1 MIMGVDQELD
11 ISVQDVKRMQDAKA
25 DFLLLDVRQPQEY
38 EHVRIEGAELIP
50 LPHLQ
55 ARLSE
60 LEPHRNRP
68 IVVHCH
74 HGGRSMQATLFLR
87 QQGFTNVKNMA
98 GGIDAWSLQIDP
110 SKPRY

>member
-1 MIMGVDQELD
+1 MPDVNDLEV
-11 ISVQDVKRMQDAKA
+11 SVHDVKRMQDEKA

-38 EHVRIEGAELIP
+38 EHVKIDGAELIP
-50 LPHLQ
+50 LPHLA

-60 LEPHRNRP
+60 LEQHRNRA

-74 HGGRSMQATLFLR
+74 HGGRSMQATMFLR
-87 QQGFTNVKNMA
+87 QQGFANVKNLA

>member
-1 MIMGVDQELD
+1 MDMPAGNDLEV
-11 ISVQDVKRMQDAKA
+11 SVQDVKRMQDEKA

-38 EHVRIEGAELIP
+38 EHVKIDGAELIP

-87 QQGFTNVKNMA
+87 QQGFANVKNMA

-110 SKPRY
+110 LKPRY

>member
-1 MIMGVDQELD
+1 MPASNNELE
-11 ISVQDVKRMQDAKA
+11 ISVQETKRLMDERAKM
-25 DFLLLDVRQPQEY
+25 FLLDVRQPQEY
-38 EHVRIEGAELIP
+38 EQVNIEGATLIP
-50 LPHLQ
+50 LPQLA

-60 LEPHRNRP
+60 LEPHRDEP

-74 HGGRSMQATLFLR
+74 HGGRSMQATIFLR
-87 QQGFTNVKNMA
+87 QQGFTNVKNMT